1 MFLNLK
7 DQSIRRGLSLVMCS
21 PRNQSV
27 KKQYKKEIGHGQWRS
42 ELSVSLHSDPSFS
55 FANCLKVIRC
65 FSFIGVWNIQLPYNV
80 GLVSGVQ
87 QSEPAMCIPIS
98 SLFWIS
104 FPLRSPQS
112 TEWSSLCSTV
122 GFIVVQ
128 SLSHVWLFV
137 TPWTAACQA
146 SLSFSF
152 SWSLLKLMSIDR
164 ALPSNGWCWEMLNTN
179 NY

>member
-122 GFIVVQ
+122 GFHCCSVPKSCLTLCDPMDCSMPGFPVLQ
-128 SLSHVWLFV
+128 FLLEFAKTHVHWLG
-137 TPWTAACQA
+137 AAIQ
-146 SLSFSF
+146 
-152 SWSLLKLMSIDR
+152 WV
-164 ALPSNGWCWEMLNTN
+164 MLGDAQHQ
-179 NY
+179 